1 MEKRRKITEEDLLV
15 TEALI
20 AESYGQ
26 LKKSVIQIPSRALG
40 SVRETIT
47 RHPFAAAGTAVGA
60 GLAAYWLFKMIT
72 PRAVSE
78 EPDRETNQR
87 SGSGSRHPDY
97 LMKVISLIIPLVI
110 PFVTGY
116 LKKYIEGILQGAGD

>member
-72 PRAVSE
+72 PHSVSK